1 MSSAAM
7 LVSRS
12 VLVGGILISTTLGAE
27 AATVS
32 RCSTTVNGEGIP
44 TLLVE
49 VNGNIR
55 VHAMGANGLTRSII
69 FSPDRAVAWAKAQ
82 YGGAGSWIAG
92 AVCDTSRPLAE
103 DEQSDNDDGCGG
115 L

>member
-1 MSSAAM
+1 MSSAAA
-7 LVSRS
+7 VIRRS

-32 RCSTTVNGEGIP
+32 RCSTTVNGEGVP
-44 TLLVE
+44 ALLVE
-49 VNGNIR
+49 VNGTVR
-55 VHAMGANGLTRSII
+55 VHKMGENGLTRSII

-92 AVCDTSRPLAE
+92 AVCDTSHALAD
-103 DEQSDNDDGCGG
+103 DEQSGNDDGCGG